1 MTCLWVYVI
10 SFHLSPQHPAMHSV
24 SPVSYALSLPLNL
37 TACPYFCSFVI
48 NASPCL
54 TTSAYCLFLSSGRFV
69 SMTPLTRSIVHGMR
83 SAAMNLARSLQMPRT
98 LVITLEL
105 ALIQVEG
112 LPIQKVN
119 RHAKFIRHTLQPNDL
134 VALQQLLISPKTH
147 LSHKPTAMF
156 VEVAVLA

>member
-1 MTCLWVYVI
+1 MVMTSKALLFEFGKIGLNDLPLGIFYI
-10 SFHLSPQHPAMHSV
+10 FPSITRASSNAIRA
-24 SPVSYALSLPLNL
+24 PVSYALSLPFNL

-54 TTSAYCLFLSSGRFV
+54 TTSVYCLFLSSGRFV
-69 SMTPLTRSIVHGMR
+69 SMIPLTRSIVHGMR

-98 LVITLEL
+98 LVIALEL

-119 RHAKFIRHTLQPNDL
+119 RHAKFIRHTL
-134 VALQQLLISPKTH
+134 
-147 LSHKPTAMF
+147 
-156 VEVAVLA
+156 